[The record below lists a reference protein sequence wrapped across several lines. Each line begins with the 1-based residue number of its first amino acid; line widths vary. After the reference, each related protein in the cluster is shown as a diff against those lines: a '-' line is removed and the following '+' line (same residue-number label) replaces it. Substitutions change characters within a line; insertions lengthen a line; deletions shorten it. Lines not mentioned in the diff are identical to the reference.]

1 VSLEDPF
8 WRSLWEIAKRR
19 DETLSSLIAQIDAV
33 RQSANLSSAI
43 RLFVLRYYRHQ
54 LQLRGG
60 IVMSLGPSNSE
71 DGAQL
76 KFDFNRG

>member
-1 VSLEDPF
+1 
-8 WRSLWEIAKRR
+8 
-19 DETLSSLIAQIDAV
+19 LSSLIAQIDAV
-33 RQSANLSSAI
+33 RQSTNLSSAI

-71 DGAQL
+71 DGAQIKIWFQPGL
-76 KFDFNRG
+76 KVFFRIPGRSCMAKR